1 MDIRALKTTPANPAP
16 FADQDDMGAEHRPD
30 GLKTG
35 IHSHTPKQSKE
46 RFVPP
51 LDDAGDIFTHA
62 PVSLWEE
69 DFSEVKRRFDQL
81 KANGVDDLRKH
92 FKKHPEEVLSLA
104 RMVRISRVNEET
116 LKLYDAA
123 GPVEFQEGLSLI
135 FNKDS
140 YEIFK
145 DEVIAFWKDRT
156 SFASEAVNVTLTG
169 TSKNIL
175 IHASIPP
182 GFEHTWAKV
191 YVAITD
197 ITAIRDSMSGLAA
210 SEQKYRS
217 VFDTIQTAIVLAD
230 ATSGMIVEA
239 NKSAKRL
246 LGVSNGDLMGTYL
259 TDLVTGEEQDKVH
272 ALLRDQAEG
281 PGAVGPVLKV
291 RHKSKGAI
299 TVFAAAN
306 KIGSNDESVV
316 VVSFTPADAAMPVK
330 PSGRKSRE
338 LYAGLGKKLTQRERE
353 ILGLI
358 CSGKTSRAIAQH
370 LAISD
375 KTVDT
380 HRARIM
386 QKLDTHCVVDLVKLA
401 MSNGLAHLR

>member
-1 MDIRALKTTPANPAP
+1 MKKTTMHVATAVTQEDIRAE
-16 FADQDDMGAEHRPD
+16 QHPD

-35 IHSHTPKQSKE
+35 IHSHTTKQSKE
-46 RFVPP
+46 NVVPH
-51 LDDAGDIFTHA
+51 LEDDGDIFTHA

-69 DFSEVKRRFDQL
+69 DFSEVKRRCDQL
-81 KANGVDDLRKH
+81 KANGIEDLRKH
-92 FKKHPEEVLSLA
+92 FKKYPEEVLALA

-116 LKLYDAA
+116 LKLYEAA
-123 GPVEFQEGLSLI
+123 GPVEFHEGLSVV

-145 DEVIAFWKDRT
+145 DEVIAFWKGRT
-156 SFASEAVNVTLTG
+156 SYASEAVNVTFTG
-169 TSKNIL
+169 TSKNVL
-175 IHASIPP
+175 IQASIPP
-182 GFEHTWAKV
+182 GFEHTWARV

-197 ITAIRDSMSGLAA
+197 ITAIKDSMRGLAA
-210 SEQKYRS
+210 AEQKYRR
-217 VFDTIQTAIVLAD
+217 VFDTLPTAIVLAD

-239 NKSAKRL
+239 NKSAMRL
-246 LGVSNGDLMGTYL
+246 LFISNDDLIGMYL

-272 ALLRDQAEG
+272 ALLRNRAER
-281 PGAVGPVLKV
+281 PDPTGPVLHV

-299 TVFAAAN
+299 PVFAAAN
-306 KIGSNDESVV
+306 TIEINDANFVM
-316 VVSFTPADAAMPVK
+316 VSFTPADETAPARL
-330 PSGRKSRE
+330 SSRKARNPYE
-338 LYAGLGKKLTQRERE
+338 GLGKKLTQRERE
-353 ILGLI
+353 ILTFI

-370 LAISD
+370 LSISN

-401 MSNGLAHLR
+401 VANGLAKLQ